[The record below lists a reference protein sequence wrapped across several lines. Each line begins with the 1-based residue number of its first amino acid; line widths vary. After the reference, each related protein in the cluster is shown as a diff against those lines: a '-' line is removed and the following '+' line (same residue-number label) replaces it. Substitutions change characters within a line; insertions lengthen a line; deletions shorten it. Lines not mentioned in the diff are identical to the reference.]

1 MGYPGTHKTCTQ
13 AGGKGHFVAWLLL
26 LGQSLAE
33 GTYRN
38 AFVEEMFCLWKGPAF
53 ISLELFSEVCPGKSV
68 SWPRLPG

>member
-1 MGYPGTHKTCTQ
+1 MGYPGSLKTCTQ

-33 GTYRN
+33 ETYRN

-53 ISLELFSEVCPGKSV
+53 ISLQLFSEVCPGKSL